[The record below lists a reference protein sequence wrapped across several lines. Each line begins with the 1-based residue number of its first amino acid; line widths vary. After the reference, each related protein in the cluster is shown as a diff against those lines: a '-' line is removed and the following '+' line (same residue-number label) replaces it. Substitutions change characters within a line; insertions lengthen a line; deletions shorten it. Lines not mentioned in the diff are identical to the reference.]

1 MISTCRKW
9 VELFSCLIVCLG
21 AGGVGALLT
30 NPEID
35 GWYRELAKPSWNPP
49 NSVFAPVW
57 TLLFILMGIALW
69 RVRQSPFCPGVKYA
83 QISFGI
89 QLVLNVAWS
98 GIFFAMHQPFWAFI
112 EILFLWMAIL
122 VTLVLFFRV
131 SRFAGFMLVPY
142 LAWVTFATILNFS
155 IWQLNLS

>member
-1 MISTCRKW
+1 MM
-9 VELFSCLIVCLG
+9 V
-21 AGGVGALLT
+21 LL
-30 NPEID
+30 
-35 GWYRELAKPSWNPP
+35 WMF
-49 NSVFAPVW
+49 V
-57 TLLFILMGIALW
+57 
-69 RVRQSPFCPGVKYA
+69 
-83 QISFGI
+83 SFGI

-122 VTLVLFFRV
+122 VTLVLFCRV

-155 IWQLNLS
+155 IWQLNLP